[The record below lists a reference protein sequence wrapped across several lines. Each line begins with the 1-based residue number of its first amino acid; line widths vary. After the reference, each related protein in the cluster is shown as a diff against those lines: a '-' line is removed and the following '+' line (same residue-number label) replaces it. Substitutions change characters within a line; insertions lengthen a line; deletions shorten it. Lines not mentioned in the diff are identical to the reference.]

1 MFLLDHTG
9 IICCVF
15 GLSVFRNA
23 HLTPPTMNTSIKLH
37 IHIAPEYAPS
47 QPWRIFFHGQERTG
61 RKALQNE
68 TGKNITSWRWRWQ
81 EELIKAVDTCAIR

>member
-1 MFLLDHTG
+1 MHLLNLGASSFMDKRG
-9 IICCVF
+9 
-15 GLSVFRNA
+15 
-23 HLTPPTMNTSIKLH
+23 P
-37 IHIAPEYAPS
+37 
-47 QPWRIFFHGQERTG
+47 G